1 MVPLDLYGVVKY
13 RAAALSCLRGG
24 QLLFKNGFDDEMIRK
39 EFFKSLRYPYLT
51 NATPNKRHDGL
62 NIARAVHA
70 VDNNVL
76 KTELN
81 EKGNV
86 TMRLSSLAR
95 MNGLDASEAHSAV
108 IDASLVVEIL
118 KLIKKNQPY
127 TWESILRT
135 SNKAETENIIKKE
148 KVFTLNE
155 FFYGK
160 SRLYLCSPL
169 HPNACIHPVYQW
181 GQAIDLRIDI
191 KPLLDL
197 SISDLKSEMKKTPK
211 FLRTIRS
218 NKAPVILDA
227 KYGLKIEPYNQID
240 PIVLKERAE
249 IIKGNENFS
258 KKILTALRE
267 IAEEKQQLSS
277 QEDIEAEESIYTK
290 FSPNVDTVKFKQ
302 WHAASWKEKLNMLD
316 KFQDQRLVSF
326 GKKIIYQEAPEVLPE
341 QMYKE
346 IKRGIASRILS
357 QNIEKW
363 WTVYALYN
371 EVDNLRENDNQMFSF
386 KNKEEKLNFLNG
398 INDYVMSVE
407 KKYMNA

>member
-1 MVPLDLYGVVKY
+1 
-13 RAAALSCLRGG
+13 
-24 QLLFKNGFDDEMIRK
+24 
-39 EFFKSLRYPYLT
+39 
-51 NATPNKRHDGL
+51 
-62 NIARAVHA
+62 
-70 VDNNVL
+70 
-76 KTELN
+76 
-81 EKGNV
+81 
-86 TMRLSSLAR
+86 
-95 MNGLDASEAHSAV
+95 
-108 IDASLVVEIL
+108 
-118 KLIKKNQPY
+118 
-127 TWESILRT
+127 
-135 SNKAETENIIKKE
+135 
-148 KVFTLNE
+148 
-155 FFYGK
+155 
-160 SRLYLCSPL
+160 
-169 HPNACIHPVYQW
+169 
-181 GQAIDLRIDI
+181 
-191 KPLLDL
+191 
-197 SISDLKSEMKKTPK
+197 MKKTPK

-398 INDYVMSVE
+398 INDYVMSIE